1 MNYIPNTEI
10 ELNEML
16 ESIGVSDF
24 EDLINDIPVSLRYLH
39 NLNIPKSLSE
49 LELVRHLTDLAEKN
63 ESFESVFAGAGA
75 YDHFIPAVINHLIS
89 RSEFMTAYTPYQA
102 EVAQGTLQTIYEF
115 QSMVSSLTGR
125 CV

>member
-24 EDLINDIPVSLRYLH
+24 EDLINDIPASLRYLH

-75 YDHFIPAVINHLIS
+75 
-89 RSEFMTAYTPYQA
+89 
-102 EVAQGTLQTIYEF
+102 
-115 QSMVSSLTGR
+115 
-125 CV
+125 